1 MKKIVSILLMVVII
15 SMCTNISAHMEVK
28 VTLDGNE
35 IYFPDAKPFVDERDR
50 VLVPIRFVSEALGA
64 LVDWENE
71 SRTAVI
77 KQGNDEIHYTVYQ
90 PMAYLN
96 GEMMV
101 MDTYGIL
108 KDERTLVP
116 IRFISELLGC
126 TVVWDEN
133 TSTVVITSPKDVL
146 DFPEP
151 EIFVNYPKSPSDK
164 RLLWI
169 DIDNYR
175 DYERSGS
182 YEFKIEFLNPTQ
194 FNTYEQ
200 DEGAINGWQ
209 KYSRC
214 NFVSA
219 SNSYKT
225 IYSITRAFYTT
236 RDDMKTYKPNDG
248 DEITF
253 RLIVR
258 NKATKE
264 TKMYTFTENLKLPYE
279 IEKYSE

>member
-1 MKKIVSILLMVVII
+1 MKRAVSILLMVVII
-15 SMCTNISAHMEVK
+15 IMCVNVSAQTDVK

-35 IYFPDAKPFVDERDR
+35 VYFPDAKPFIDERDR

-71 SRTAVI
+71 SQTAII
-77 KQGNDEIHYTVYQ
+77 KQGQDEIRYTVYQ

-96 GEMMV
+96 SEMMV

-108 KDERTLVP
+108 KDCRTMVP

-126 TVVWDEN
+126 AVVWDEN
-133 TSTVVITSPKDVL
+133 TSTVVITSPKEVTE
-146 DFPEP
+146 FPEP
-151 EIFVNYPKSPSDK
+151 EISVNYPKSISDK

-169 DIDNYR
+169 DVDNYR
-175 DYERSGS
+175 NFERSGD
-182 YEFKIEFLNPTQ
+182 YEFKIEFINPVQ

-214 NFVSA
+214 NFVLA

-258 NKATKE
+258 NKVTKE
-264 TKMYTFTENLKLPYE
+264 TREYIFTEILKLPYE
-279 IEKYSE
+279 I

>member
-1 MKKIVSILLMVVII
+1 MKKAVSILLMVVMMA
-15 SMCTNISAHMEVK
+15 MCVNVSAQTNVK

-35 IYFPDAKPFVDERDR
+35 IYFPDAKPFIDQRDR

-71 SRTAVI
+71 TRTAVI
-77 KQGNDEIHYTVYQ
+77 KQNSDEIRYTVYQ

-108 KDERTLVP
+108 KDCRTMVP

-126 TVVWDEN
+126 TVNWNEK
-133 TSTVVITSPKDVL
+133 TSTVVITSPKDVAE
-146 DFPEP
+146 FPES
-151 EIFVNYPKSPSDK
+151 EITVNYPKSISDK

-169 DIDNYR
+169 DINNYR
-175 DYERSGS
+175 DFERSGD
-182 YEFKIEFLNPTQ
+182 YEFKIDFLNPVQ

-214 NFVSA
+214 NFVSCT
-219 SNSYKT
+219 NSYKT
-225 IYSITRAFYTT
+225 IYSISRVFYTT
-236 RDDMKTYKPNDG
+236 REAMSAYQPKDG

-253 RLIVR
+253 RLTVR

-264 TKMYTFTENLKLPYE
+264 TKMYTFMENLKLPYE

>member
-1 MKKIVSILLMVVII
+1 MKRAVSILLMVVII

-35 IYFPDAKPFVDERDR
+35 IYFPDAKPFIDQRDR

-64 LVDWENE
+64 FVDWENE
-71 SRTAVI
+71 TRTAVI
-77 KQGNDEIHYTVYQ
+77 KQESDEIRYTVYQ

-108 KDERTLVP
+108 KDERTMVP

-126 TVVWDEN
+126 TVNWDEKN
-133 TSTVVITSPKDVL
+133 STVVIASPKDAVA
-146 DFPEP
+146 FPEP
-151 EIFVNYPKSPSDK
+151 EISVNYPKSISDK

-169 DIDNYR
+169 DILNIR
-175 DYERSGS
+175 DFERSGD
-182 YEFKIEFLNPTQ
+182 YEFKIEFLNPVQ

-236 RDDMKTYKPNDG
+236 RDDMKTYKPKDG

-253 RLIVR
+253 RLTVR
-258 NKATKE
+258 NKVTKE
-264 TKMYTFTENLKLPYE
+264 TREYIFTESLKHPYE
-279 IEKYSE
+279 I

>member
-1 MKKIVSILLMVVII
+1 MKKTVSILLMIVMLA
-15 SMCTNISAHMEVK
+15 MCANVSAQTDVK
-28 VTLDGNE
+28 ATLDGNE
-35 IYFPDAKPFVDERDR
+35 IFFPDVKPFIDARDR
-50 VLVPIRFVSEALGA
+50 VLVPIRFVSEALGS
-64 LVDWENE
+64 VVYWENE
-71 SRTAVI
+71 TRTAVI
-77 KQGNDEIHYTVYQ
+77 KQDRDEIRYTVYQ

-108 KDERTLVP
+108 KDCRTMVP

-126 TVVWDEN
+126 TVVWNEK
-133 TSTVVITSPKDVL
+133 TLTVVITSPKSMTE
-146 DFPEP
+146 FPEP
-151 EIFVNYPKSPSDK
+151 EISVNYPKSISDK

-175 DYERSGS
+175 NFERSGD
-182 YEFKIEFLNPTQ
+182 YEYKIEFINPTQ

-214 NFVSA
+214 SFVS
-219 SNSYKT
+219 STNSYKT
-225 IYSITRAFYTT
+225 IYSITRLFYTT
-236 RDDMKTYKPNDG
+236 RDDMETYMPKDG
-248 DEITF
+248 DEINF
-253 RLIVR
+253 RLTVR

-264 TKMYTFTENLKLPYE
+264 TREYIFTENLKLPYD
-279 IEKYSE
+279 IEKYSK

>member
-1 MKKIVSILLMVVII
+1 MKRAVSILLMVVII
-15 SMCTNISAHMEVK
+15 IMCVNVSAQTDVK

-35 IYFPDAKPFVDERDR
+35 VYFPDAKPFVDERDR

-64 LVDWENE
+64 FVDWENE
-71 SRTAVI
+71 TRTAVI
-77 KQGNDEIHYTVYQ
+77 KQDNDEIRYTVYQ

-108 KDERTLVP
+108 KDCRTMVP

-126 TVVWDEN
+126 AVVWDEN
-133 TSTVVITSPKDVL
+133 TSTVVITSPKEVTE
-146 DFPEP
+146 FPEP
-151 EIFVNYPKSPSDK
+151 EISVNYPKSISDK

-169 DIDNYR
+169 DVDNYR
-175 DYERSGS
+175 NFERSGD
-182 YEFKIEFLNPTQ
+182 YEFKIEFINPVQ

-214 NFVSA
+214 NFVLA

-258 NKATKE
+258 NKMTKE
-264 TKMYTFTENLKLPYE
+264 TREYIFTEFLKLPYE
-279 IEKYSE
+279 I

>member
-1 MKKIVSILLMVVII
+1 MKKAVSILLMVAII
-15 SMCTNISAHMEVK
+15 SICTNISAHMEVK
-28 VTLDGNE
+28 VILDENE
-35 IYFPDAKPFVDERDR
+35 IYFPDAKPFIDERDR

-64 LVDWENE
+64 FVDWENE
-71 SRTAVI
+71 TRTAVI
-77 KQGNDEIHYTVYQ
+77 KQENDEIRYTVYQ

-108 KDERTLVP
+108 KDCRTMVP

-126 TVVWDEN
+126 TVNWDEK
-133 TSTVVITSPKDVL
+133 TATVVITSPKDVV

-151 EIFVNYPKSPSDK
+151 EISVNYPESISDR

-175 DYERSGS
+175 DFERSGD
-182 YEFKIEFLNPTQ
+182 YEFKIEFINPTQ

-236 RDDMKTYKPNDG
+236 RDDMKTYKPKDG
-248 DEITF
+248 DEIAF

-258 NKATKE
+258 NKMTKE
-264 TKMYTFTENLKLPYE
+264 TREYIFMESLQLPYE
-279 IEKYSE
+279 I

>member
-35 IYFPDAKPFVDERDR
+35 IYFPDAKSFIDQRDR

-108 KDERTLVP
+108 KDERTMVP

-126 TVVWDEN
+126 MVVWDEK
-133 TSTVVITSPKDVL
+133 TSTVVITSPKEVTE
-146 DFPEP
+146 FPEP
-151 EIFVNYPKSPSDK
+151 EISVNYPESPSDK

-258 NKATKE
+258 NKVTKE
-264 TKMYTFTENLKLPYE
+264 TREYTFTESLKLPYE
-279 IEKYSE
+279 IEKYLE

>member
-1 MKKIVSILLMVVII
+1 MVVII

-35 IYFPDAKPFVDERDR
+35 IYFPNAKPFVDERDR
-50 VLVPIRFVSEALGA
+50 FLLPIRFVSEAIGA

-151 EIFVNYPKSPSDK
+151 EISVNYPKSPSDK

-258 NKATKE
+258 NKVTKE
-264 TKMYTFTENLKLPYE
+264 TREYTFTESLKLPYE
-279 IEKYSE
+279 IEKYLE

>member
-1 MKKIVSILLMVVII
+1 MKKTVSILLLILIMT
-15 SMCTNISAHMEVK
+15 MCVRVSAQSNVR
-28 VTLDGNE
+28 VTLDGND
-35 IYFPDAKPFVDERDR
+35 IYFPDTKPFIDERDR

-77 KQGNDEIHYTVYQ
+77 KQGNDEISYTVYQ

-96 GEMMV
+96 GEMIV
-101 MDTYGIL
+101 IDTYGIL
-108 KDERTLVP
+108 KECRTMVP

-126 TVVWDEN
+126 TVVWDEK
-133 TSTVVITSPKDVL
+133 TATVVITSPKDVV

-151 EIFVNYPKSPSDK
+151 EISVNYPKSISDK

-175 DYERSGS
+175 DFERSGD
-182 YEFKIEFLNPTQ
+182 YEFKIEFLNPMQ

-200 DEGAINGWQ
+200 DEGSINGWQ

-214 NFVSA
+214 NFVSCT
-219 SNSYKT
+219 NSYKT
-225 IYSITRAFYTT
+225 IYSISRVFYTT
-236 RDDMKTYKPNDG
+236 REAMSAYQPKGG

-253 RLIVR
+253 MLTVR

-264 TKMYTFTENLKLPYE
+264 TKMYTFTEELKLPYE
-279 IEKYSE
+279 IEKYLE

>member
-1 MKKIVSILLMVVII
+1 MKKAVSILLMVVIMA
-15 SMCTNISAHMEVK
+15 MCVSVSAQSDVK
-28 VTLDGNE
+28 VTLDVNE
-35 IYFPDAKPFVDERDR
+35 IFFPDAKPFIDERDR
-50 VLVPIRFVSEALGA
+50 VLVPIRFVSEALGSV
-64 LVDWENE
+64 VDWENE
-71 SRTAVI
+71 TKTAII
-77 KQGNDEIHYTVYQ
+77 KQGKDEIRYTVYQ
-90 PMAYLN
+90 PIAYLN

-108 KDERTLVP
+108 KDCRTMVP

-126 TVVWDEN
+126 TVVWDEK
-133 TSTVVITSPKDVL
+133 TSTVVITSPKDAVE
-146 DFPEP
+146 FPEP
-151 EIFVNYPKSPSDK
+151 NISVNYPKSISDK

-169 DIDNYR
+169 DINNYR
-175 DYERSGS
+175 DFECSGE
-182 YEFKIEFLNPTQ
+182 YEFKIEFLNPVE

-236 RDDMKTYKPNDG
+236 RENMKTYTPKDG
-248 DEITF
+248 DKITF
-253 RLIVR
+253 RLTVR
-258 NKATKE
+258 NKVTCE
-264 TKMYTFTENLKLPYE
+264 TREYIFTESLKLPYD
-279 IEKYSE
+279 IEK

>member
-35 IYFPDAKPFVDERDR
+35 IYFPNAKPFVDERDR

-151 EIFVNYPKSPSDK
+151 EISVNYPKSPSDK

-258 NKATKE
+258 NKVTKE
-264 TKMYTFTENLKLPYE
+264 TREYAFTESLKLPYE
-279 IEKYSE
+279 IEKYLE

>member
-77 KQGNDEIHYTVYQ
+77 KQGNDEIRYTVYQ

-126 TVVWDEN
+126 TVVWDEK
-133 TSTVVITSPKDVL
+133 TATVVITSPKEVTE
-146 DFPEP
+146 FPEP
-151 EIFVNYPKSPSDK
+151 VISVNYPKSISDK

-169 DIDNYR
+169 DVDNYR
-175 DYERSGS
+175 DFERSGD
-182 YEFKIEFLNPTQ
+182 YEFKIEFLNPMQ
-194 FNTYEQ
+194 FNIYEQ

-258 NKATKE
+258 NKVTKE
-264 TKMYTFTENLKLPYE
+264 TREYAFTESLKLPYE
-279 IEKYSE
+279 IEKYLE

>member
-1 MKKIVSILLMVVII
+1 MKKATSIILMILIMTSCVYVSAQ
-15 SMCTNISAHMEVK
+15 SKVK
-28 VTLDGNE
+28 VTLDENE
-35 IYFPDAKPFVDERDR
+35 ILFPDAQPFIDERDR

-77 KQGNDEIHYTVYQ
+77 KQGNDEIRYTVYQ

-108 KDERTLVP
+108 KDCRTMVP

-126 TVVWDEN
+126 AVNWDEN
-133 TSTVVITSPKDVL
+133 TSTVVITSPKAVT

-151 EIFVNYPKSPSDK
+151 VISVNYPKSISDK

-175 DYERSGS
+175 DFERRGD
-182 YEFKIEFLNPTQ
+182 YEFTIEFLNPVQ

-236 RDDMKTYKPNDG
+236 RDDMKTYKAGNG

-253 RLIVR
+253 RLTVR
-258 NKATKE
+258 NKVTGQSKE
-264 TKMYTFTENLKLPYE
+264 YIFTEALKFPYE
-279 IEKYSE
+279 I

>member
-77 KQGNDEIHYTVYQ
+77 KQGNDEIRYTVYQ

-151 EIFVNYPKSPSDK
+151 EISVNYPKSPSDK

-258 NKATKE
+258 NKVTKE
-264 TKMYTFTENLKLPYE
+264 TREYAFTESLKLPYE
-279 IEKYSE
+279 IEKYLE

>member
-1 MKKIVSILLMVVII
+1 MKKTVSILLMVVIMA
-15 SMCTNISAHMEVK
+15 MCVSVYAQSNVS

-35 IYFPDAKPFVDERDR
+35 IYFPDAKPFIDERDR
-50 VLVPIRFVSEALGA
+50 VLVPIRFVSEALGSV
-64 LVDWENE
+64 VDWENE
-71 SRTAVI
+71 TKTAVI
-77 KQGNDEIHYTVYQ
+77 KQGNDEIRYTVYQ

-96 GEMMV
+96 GEIMI

-108 KDERTLVP
+108 KDCRTMVP
-116 IRFISELLGC
+116 IRFISEPLGC

-133 TSTVVITSPKDVL
+133 TSTVAITSPKDVV

-151 EIFVNYPKSPSDK
+151 TISVNYPKSISDK

-175 DYERSGS
+175 DFERSGD
-182 YEFKIEFLNPTQ
+182 YEFKIEFLNPVQ

-214 NFVSA
+214 NFISA
-219 SNSYKT
+219 TNSYKT

-236 RDDMKTYKPNDG
+236 REDMKTYKPKDG
-248 DEITF
+248 DKITF
-253 RLIVR
+253 GLTVR
-258 NKATKE
+258 NKVTCE
-264 TKMYTFTENLKLPYE
+264 TREYIFTESLKLPYD
-279 IEKYSE
+279 IEK

>member
-1 MKKIVSILLMVVII
+1 MKRVVSILLMVVII

-35 IYFPDAKPFVDERDR
+35 IYFPDAKPFIDQRDR

-64 LVDWENE
+64 MVDWENE
-71 SRTAVI
+71 TRTAVI
-77 KQGNDEIHYTVYQ
+77 KQDGDEIRYTVYQ

-108 KDERTLVP
+108 KDQRTMVP

-126 TVVWDEN
+126 KVEWDEN
-133 TSTVVITSPKDVL
+133 TSTVVIVSPKTVTE
-146 DFPEP
+146 FPEP
-151 EIFVNYPKSPSDK
+151 KISVNYPDSVSDK

-175 DYERSGS
+175 DFQRSGD
-182 YEFKIEFLNPTQ
+182 YEFKIEFLNPMQ

-225 IYSITRAFYTT
+225 IYSITRAFYKT
-236 RDDMKTYKPNDG
+236 RDDARTYEPNDG

-253 RLIVR
+253 RLTVR
-258 NKATKE
+258 NKLTLETKE
-264 TKMYTFTENLKLPYE
+264 YTFTENLKLPYE
-279 IEKYSE
+279 IEKY

>member
-1 MKKIVSILLMVVII
+1 MKKAVSILLIVVMMA
-15 SMCTNISAHMEVK
+15 MCVNVSAQMDVK

-35 IYFPDAKPFVDERDR
+35 IFFPDAKPFIDERDR

-77 KQGNDEIHYTVYQ
+77 KQGNDEIRYTVYQ

-96 GEMMV
+96 GEMIV

-108 KDERTLVP
+108 KDRRTMVP

-126 TVVWDEN
+126 TVVWNEN
-133 TSTVVITSPKDVL
+133 TSTVVITSPKEITE
-146 DFPEP
+146 FPEP
-151 EIFVNYPKSPSDK
+151 EISVNYPKSVSNK

-175 DYERSGS
+175 DFERNSD
-182 YEFKIEFLNPTQ
+182 YEFKIEFLNPVQ

-225 IYSITRAFYTT
+225 IYSITRVFYTT
-236 RDDMKTYKPNDG
+236 RDDMKTFKPNDG

-253 RLIVR
+253 ELTVR
-258 NKATKE
+258 NKATGKTKE
-264 TKMYTFTENLKLPYE
+264 YIFTESLKLPYD
-279 IEKYSE
+279 IEKY

>member
-1 MKKIVSILLMVVII
+1 MKKAVSILLMVVIMA
-15 SMCTNISAHMEVK
+15 MCVSVSAQSNVS

-35 IYFPDAKPFVDERDR
+35 IYFPDAKPFIDERDR

-64 LVDWENE
+64 LVDWGNE
-71 SRTAVI
+71 TRTAVI
-77 KQGNDEIHYTVYQ
+77 KHGNDEIRYTVYQ

-96 GEMMV
+96 GEIMV

-108 KDERTLVP
+108 KDCRTMVP

-126 TVVWDEN
+126 TVGWDKK
-133 TSTVVITSPKDVL
+133 TSTVVITSPKVVTE
-146 DFPEP
+146 FPEL
-151 EIFVNYPKSPSDK
+151 EISVNYPKSITDK

-169 DIDNYR
+169 DILNFR
-175 DYERSGS
+175 DFERSGE
-182 YEFKIEFLNPTQ
+182 YEFKIEFLNPVQ

-209 KYSRC
+209 KYSRR

-225 IYSITRAFYTT
+225 IYSITRAFYTI
-236 RDDMKTYKPNDG
+236 REDMKTYKPSDG

-258 NKATKE
+258 NKVTRE
-264 TKMYTFTENLKLPYE
+264 TREYIFTETLKLPFD

>member
-1 MKKIVSILLMVVII
+1 MVVIMTSCI
-15 SMCTNISAHMEVK
+15 CVNAQSDVK
-28 VTLDGNE
+28 VILDGNE
-35 IYFPDAKPFVDERDR
+35 VYFPDAKPFIDERDR
-50 VLVPIRFVSEALGA
+50 VLVPIRFVSEALGSV
-64 LVDWENE
+64 VDWENE
-71 SRTAVI
+71 TRTAVI
-77 KQGNDEIHYTVYQ
+77 KQNDDEIRYTVYK
-90 PMAYLN
+90 PMAYIN
-96 GEMMV
+96 GEMIV

-108 KDERTLVP
+108 KDCRTMVP
-116 IRFISELLGC
+116 IRFISELFGC
-126 TVVWDEN
+126 AVVWDEN
-133 TSTVVITSPKDVL
+133 TSTVVITSPKDVTE
-146 DFPEP
+146 FPEP
-151 EIFVNYPKSPSDK
+151 EISVNYPKSISDK

-169 DIDNYR
+169 DVDNYR
-175 DYERSGS
+175 NFERSGD
-182 YEFKIEFLNPTQ
+182 YEFKIEFINPVQ

-214 NFVSA
+214 NFVLA

-258 NKATKE
+258 NKVTKE
-264 TKMYTFTENLKLPYE
+264 TREYIFTESLKLPYE
-279 IEKYSE
+279 I

>member
-1 MKKIVSILLMVVII
+1 MKKTAGILLMVVMVA
-15 SMCTNISAHMEVK
+15 MCVDVSAQTNVK

-35 IYFPDAKPFVDERDR
+35 IYFPDVKPFIDQRDR

-71 SRTAVI
+71 TRTAVI
-77 KQGNDEIHYTVYQ
+77 KQSGDEIRYTVYQ

-101 MDTYGIL
+101 MDTCGIL
-108 KDERTLVP
+108 KDERTMVP

-126 TVVWDEN
+126 TVVWDEK
-133 TSTVVITSPKDVL
+133 TSTVVITSPKDVV
-146 DFPEP
+146 DFPAP
-151 EIFVNYPKSPSDK
+151 EISVNYPKSISDK
-164 RLLWI
+164 KLLWI
-169 DIDNYR
+169 DVLNIR
-175 DYERSGS
+175 DFERSGD

-214 NFVSA
+214 NFISA
-219 SNSYKT
+219 SNGYKT

-236 RDDMKTYKPNDG
+236 REAMSAYQPKGG

-253 RLIVR
+253 MLTVR

-279 IEKYSE
+279 IEKYLE

>member
-1 MKKIVSILLMVVII
+1 MAMCVNVSAQ
-15 SMCTNISAHMEVK
+15 NDVK

-35 IYFPDAKPFVDERDR
+35 IYFPDVKPFIDERDR
-50 VLVPIRFVSEALGA
+50 VLVPIRFVSEALDA
-64 LVDWENE
+64 FVDWENE

-77 KQGNDEIHYTVYQ
+77 KQDLDEIRYTVYQ

-101 MDTYGIL
+101 MNTYGIL
-108 KDERTLVP
+108 KDCRTMVS

-126 TVVWDEN
+126 TVVWDEKS
-133 TSTVVITSPKDVL
+133 STVVITSPKNAV
-146 DFPEP
+146 DFLEP
-151 EIFVNYPKSPSDK
+151 ELSVNYPESISDK

-169 DIDNYR
+169 DVENYR
-175 DYERSGS
+175 DFQRSCD
-182 YEFKIEFLNPTQ
+182 YEFKVEFLNPTQ
-194 FNTYEQ
+194 FNSYEQ

-214 NFVSA
+214 NFISA

-236 RDDMKTYKPNDG
+236 RDDMKTYKPKVG

-253 RLIVR
+253 RLTVR
-258 NKATKE
+258 NKVTKE
-264 TKMYTFTENLKLPYE
+264 TKEYIFTEELKLPYE
-279 IEKYSE
+279 I

>member
-1 MKKIVSILLMVVII
+1 MKKTVRILLMVVMMT
-15 SMCTNISAHMEVK
+15 MCVSVSAQSNVK

-35 IYFPDAKPFVDERDR
+35 IFFPDAKPFIDERER

-77 KQGNDEIHYTVYQ
+77 KQDSDEIRYTVYQ

-108 KDERTLVP
+108 KDSRTMVP

-133 TSTVVITSPKDVL
+133 TSMVVITSPKGVV

-151 EIFVNYPKSPSDK
+151 EISVNYPKSISDK

-175 DYERSGS
+175 DFQRSGD

-214 NFVSA
+214 NFISA

-225 IYSITRAFYTT
+225 ICSITRAFYTT
-236 RDDMKTYKPNDG
+236 RDNIETYMPKDG
-248 DEITF
+248 DVINF
-253 RLIVR
+253 RLTVR
-258 NKATKE
+258 NKVTSE
-264 TKMYTFTENLKLPYE
+264 TREYIFTEKLKLPYD
-279 IEKYSE
+279 IEEYFE

>member
-1 MKKIVSILLMVVII
+1 MKKTVSILLMVAII
-15 SMCTNISAHMEVK
+15 SMCTNISAHMDVK

-35 IYFPDAKPFVDERDR
+35 ISFPDVKPFIDERDR
-50 VLVPIRFVSEALGA
+50 VLVPVRFVSEALGSV
-64 LVDWENE
+64 VDWENE
-71 SRTAVI
+71 TRTAVI
-77 KQGNDEIHYTVYQ
+77 KQDDDEIRYTVYQ

-108 KDERTLVP
+108 KDSRTMVP

-126 TVVWDEN
+126 TVKWDEK
-133 TSTVVITSPKDVL
+133 TSTVVITSPKDAVE
-146 DFPEP
+146 FPEP
-151 EIFVNYPKSPSDK
+151 EISVNYPDCASNK
-164 RLLWI
+164 RLFWI
-169 DIDNYR
+169 DILNFR
-175 DYERSGS
+175 DFQRGGD
-182 YEFKIEFLNPTQ
+182 YEFKIEFLNPVK

-236 RDDMKTYKPNDG
+236 IDDMKTYKPKDG

-253 RLIVR
+253 RLTVR
-258 NKATKE
+258 NKATME
-264 TKMYTFTENLKLPYE
+264 TREYTFTEILKVPYE
-279 IEKYSE
+279 IEKY

>member
-1 MKKIVSILLMVVII
+1 MKRAVSILLMVVIMT
-15 SMCTNISAHMEVK
+15 MCLNVSAQTDVK

-35 IYFPDAKPFVDERDR
+35 VYFPDAKPFVDERDR

-64 LVDWENE
+64 FVDWENE
-71 SRTAVI
+71 TRTAVI
-77 KQGNDEIHYTVYQ
+77 KQDNDEIRYTVYQ

-108 KDERTLVP
+108 KDCRTMVP

-126 TVVWDEN
+126 AVVWDEN
-133 TSTVVITSPKDVL
+133 TSTVVITSPKEVTE
-146 DFPEP
+146 FPEP
-151 EIFVNYPKSPSDK
+151 EISVNYPKSISDK

-169 DIDNYR
+169 DVDNYR
-175 DYERSGS
+175 NFERSGD
-182 YEFKIEFLNPTQ
+182 YEFKIEFINPVQ

-214 NFVSA
+214 NFVLA

-258 NKATKE
+258 NKVTKE
-264 TKMYTFTENLKLPYE
+264 TREYIFTEILKLPYE
-279 IEKYSE
+279 I

>member
-77 KQGNDEIHYTVYQ
+77 KQGNDEIRYTVYQ

-258 NKATKE
+258 NKVTKE
-264 TKMYTFTENLKLPYE
+264 TREYAFTESLKLPYE
-279 IEKYSE
+279 IEKYLE

>member
-1 MKKIVSILLMVVII
+1 MKKTVSIILMVVIMTSCI
-15 SMCTNISAHMEVK
+15 CVNAQSDVK
-28 VTLDGNE
+28 VILDGNE
-35 IYFPDAKPFVDERDR
+35 VYFPDAKPFIDERDR
-50 VLVPIRFVSEALGA
+50 VLVPIRFVSEALGSM
-64 LVDWENE
+64 VDWENE
-71 SRTAVI
+71 TRTAII
-77 KQGNDEIHYTVYQ
+77 KQNDDEIRYTVYK
-90 PMAYLN
+90 PMAYIN
-96 GEMMV
+96 GEMVV

-108 KDERTLVP
+108 KDQRTMVP

-133 TSTVVITSPKDVL
+133 SSTVVITSPTDAVE
-146 DFPEP
+146 FPDP
-151 EIFVNYPKSPSDK
+151 EISVNYPKSISDK

-175 DYERSGS
+175 DFERSS
-182 YEFKIEFLNPTQ
+182 DYEFKIEFLNPGQ

-214 NFVSA
+214 NYVSV

-253 RLIVR
+253 RLTVR
-258 NKATKE
+258 NKVTSE
-264 TKMYTFTENLKLPYE
+264 TQEYIFMEELKLPYD
-279 IEKYSE
+279 IEEYFM

>member
-1 MKKIVSILLMVVII
+1 MVVIMTSCI
-15 SMCTNISAHMEVK
+15 CVNAQSDVK
-28 VTLDGNE
+28 VILDGNE
-35 IYFPDAKPFVDERDR
+35 VYFPDAKPFIDERDR
-50 VLVPIRFVSEALGA
+50 VLVPIRFVSEALGSM
-64 LVDWENE
+64 VDWENE
-71 SRTAVI
+71 TRTAII
-77 KQGNDEIHYTVYQ
+77 KQNDDEIRYTVYK
-90 PMAYLN
+90 PMAYIN
-96 GEMMV
+96 GEMVV

-108 KDERTLVP
+108 KDQRTMVP

-126 TVVWDEN
+126 TVVWDKN
-133 TSTVVITSPKDVL
+133 TSTVVITSPKEVTE
-146 DFPEP
+146 FPEP
-151 EIFVNYPKSPSDK
+151 TISVNYPKSISDK

-175 DYERSGS
+175 DFERSGD
-182 YEFKIEFLNPTQ
+182 YEFKIEFLNPGQ

-214 NFVSA
+214 NYVSV
-219 SNSYKT
+219 SNSYKN

-253 RLIVR
+253 RLTVR
-258 NKATKE
+258 NKVTSE
-264 TKMYTFTENLKLPYE
+264 TQEYIFMEELKLPYD
-279 IEKYSE
+279 IEEYFM

>member
-1 MKKIVSILLMVVII
+1 MKRAVSILLMVVIMA
-15 SMCTNISAHMEVK
+15 MCVCVSAQSNVR

-35 IYFPDAKPFVDERDR
+35 IYFPDVKPFIDERDR

-71 SRTAVI
+71 SQTAI
-77 KQGNDEIHYTVYQ
+77 IRQGLDEIRYTVYQ

-108 KDERTLVP
+108 KDCRTMVP
-116 IRFISELLGC
+116 VRFISELLGC
-126 TVVWDEN
+126 TVIWDEK
-133 TSTVVITSPKDVL
+133 TSTVVITSPKAVT

-151 EIFVNYPKSPSDK
+151 EISVNYPESISDK

-175 DYERSGS
+175 DFERSGD
-182 YEFKIEFLNPTQ
+182 YEFKIEFLNPVQ

-236 RDDMKTYKPNDG
+236 GEAMKTYKPEDG

-253 RLIVR
+253 RMTVR
-258 NKATKE
+258 NKTTKE
-264 TKMYTFTENLKLPYE
+264 TREYVFTETLKLPYD
-279 IEKYSE
+279 IEKYL

>member
-1 MKKIVSILLMVVII
+1 MKKTVSILLMVAII
-15 SMCTNISAHMEVK
+15 SVCTNISAHMDVK

-35 IYFPDAKPFVDERDR
+35 ISFPDVKPFIDERDR
-50 VLVPIRFVSEALGA
+50 VLVPIRFVSEALGSV
-64 LVDWENE
+64 VDWENE
-71 SRTAVI
+71 THTAVI
-77 KQGNDEIHYTVYQ
+77 KQDDDEIRYTVYQ

-108 KDERTLVP
+108 KDSRTMVP

-126 TVVWDEN
+126 TVKWDEK
-133 TSTVVITSPKDVL
+133 TSTVVITSPNEITN
-146 DFPEP
+146 FPEP
-151 EIFVNYPKSPSDK
+151 EISVNYPESISDK

-175 DYERSGS
+175 DFQRSGD
-182 YEFKIEFLNPTQ
+182 YEFKIEFLNPVQ

-200 DEGAINGWQ
+200 DEGVINGWQ

-214 NFVSA
+214 NFISA
-219 SNSYKT
+219 SNSYKN

-236 RDDMKTYKPNDG
+236 RDDMKTYKPEDG
-248 DEITF
+248 DEVTF
-253 RLIVR
+253 RLTVR
-258 NKATKE
+258 NKATSE
-264 TKMYTFTENLKLPYE
+264 TTEYIFTESLRLPYE
-279 IEKYSE
+279 I